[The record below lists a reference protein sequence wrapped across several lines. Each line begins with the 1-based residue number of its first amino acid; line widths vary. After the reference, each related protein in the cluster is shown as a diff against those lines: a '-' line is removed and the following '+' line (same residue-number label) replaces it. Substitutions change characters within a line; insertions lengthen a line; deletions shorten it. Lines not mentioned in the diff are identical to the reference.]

1 MYSVR
6 IKKLPILFSC
16 NKGNSKRSKKS
27 QNIIFELFYR
37 HRELKKKGYLVKLF
51 EEKRYKITSSF
62 LLKINGFMSKI
73 EINVRKLFKDKSNEK
88 NFGSILEKTLKGY

>member
-1 MYSVR
+1 M
-6 IKKLPILFSC
+6 
-16 NKGNSKRSKKS
+16 
-27 QNIIFELFYR
+27 
-37 HRELKKKGYLVKLF
+37 KLF

-62 LLKINGFMSKI
+62 LLKINGFMRKI